1 MGEAERGRVSKN
13 CFVSWPHRIHIEE
26 WRMDIDRAV
35 CSIHSIMEINS
46 TEGHFILSQHDPQVM
61 TLTAAKTRA
70 LENWPRLSSS
80 RTMSLES

>member
-13 CFVSWPHRIHIEE
+13 CFVSCPHRIHIEE

-35 CSIHSIMEINS
+35 CSIHSIMEI
-46 TEGHFILSQHDPQVM
+46 DPQVM